1 MQEITLKLNRQNIE
15 NYYSTTVSNKIMCKK
30 QTNSAE
36 QAFHRWK
43 RMKCIQVL
51 IRFFAKNIF
60 LFFFFF
66 FFLCFCVYV
75 SVSVLDSSI
84 AANDTSTVLQ
94 ILTHPNTST
103 SNILLQNVRNYKGK
117 KKKERKTI
125 T

>member
-66 FFLCFCVYV
+66 CVYV

-117 KKKERKTI
+117 KKRKKNYNI
-125 T
+125 NVPK